1 MILCGVHLLPQIT
14 LADPTRVCDF
24 IYERI
29 SRKEPIVCRVIQHI
43 TDLKHLF
50 WGIRFLLL
58 IIICLYA
65 DIQVVLEFL
74 LRILRTLRKFNIN
87 IATIYN
93 LESTYL

>member
-50 WGIRFLLL
+50 WGIMFFIVDYYFFVCRYPGGPGVPFEN
-58 IIICLYA
+58 IENIKK
-65 DIQVVLEFL
+65 IQ
-74 LRILRTLRKFNIN
+74 
-87 IATIYN
+87 Y
-93 LESTYL
+93 